1 MKASNDPIP
10 TSVRLTGTPGLPT
23 AIDHAAR

>member
-1 MKASNDPIP
+1 MKALNDPIP
-10 TSVRLTGTPGLPT
+10 TSVRLTGMPGLLT